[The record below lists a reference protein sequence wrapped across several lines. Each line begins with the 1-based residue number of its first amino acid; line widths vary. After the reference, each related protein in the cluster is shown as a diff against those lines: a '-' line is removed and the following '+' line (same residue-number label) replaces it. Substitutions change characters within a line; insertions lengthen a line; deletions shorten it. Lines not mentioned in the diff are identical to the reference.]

1 MSFAEFFNTLSWV
14 LYFSLFL
21 LMSFFLLLKSQTFVM
36 LQMITLYSHGSN
48 LPLILNNLEHDMD
61 NLLHWFKINS
71 LKASLEKF
79 KFMILGKSNLLK

>member
-21 LMSFFLLLKSQTFVM
+21 LMTFFLLLKSQTFVM
-36 LQMITLYSHGSN
+36 LQMITVYSHGSN

-61 NLLHWFKINS
+61 NLFHWFKINS

-79 KFMILGKSNLLK
+79 KFMILGKSNRLK

>member
-21 LMSFFLLLKSQTFVM
+21 LMTFFLLLKSQTFVM

-61 NLLHWFKINS
+61 NLFHWFKINS